1 MIEVL
6 QFVFRDFWT
15 WLGAMLMLGVIAS
28 CVSAFLTAIVMAVR
42 GR

>member
-15 WLGAMLMLGVIAS
+15 WLGAVILVASLG
-28 CVSAFLTAIVMAVR
+28 SALVPRVVVVR
-42 GR
+42 TEK